1 MSTAGGA
8 AALTIDVL
16 TNLAGLGSG
25 LAQAE
30 AQVSQSA
37 TNMGKKV
44 DAALGQS
51 MGQRII
57 GGLKNALGVAAV
69 ADLIGNVAERMN
81 KEFGAR
87 LDFFE
92 VMRGSLGDLVKSV
105 PILGSP
111 VSSVAGMFE
120 RYGEEIGIR
129 FAEGLMNGQA
139 RGITS
144 APRFH
149 AGTTSGVEDLPWWAQ
164 MLNPTVGYA
173 IASSGGNPVT
183 SPYGVGTA
191 RMPGPGIAVGQ
202 NENLISGLRDELS
215 VLMAREQIRTQTDAR
230 SQMIAQR
237 LQLGYGQ
244 VDTAFGTMKFA
255 GGDPAQVSRDILKSA
270 TDQLVVQ
277 ERIKVILETLG
288 AQMNPGN

>member
-57 GGLKNALGVAAV
+57 SGLKGALGVAAV
-69 ADLIGNVAERMN
+69 ADVIGNVADRMN

-87 LDFFE
+87 IDFFE
-92 VMRGSLGDLVKSV
+92 VMRGSLGDLVRSV
-105 PILGSP
+105 PILGGP

-149 AGTTSGVEDLPWWAQ
+149 AGTSAGAENLPWWAQ
-164 MLNPTVGYA
+164 MLNPTLGYA
-173 IASSGGNPVT
+173 IASGGGNPVT

-191 RMPGPGIAVGQ
+191 RMPSPGVAVGP
-202 NENLISGLRDELS
+202 NEAMIGGLRDELA
-215 VLMAREQIRTQTDAR
+215 VLLSREQIRTQTDAR

-237 LQLGYGQ
+237 MQMGYGQ

-255 GGDPAQVSRDILKSA
+255 AGDPAKASQDILKA
-270 TDQLVVQ
+270 AQDQLVVQ
-277 ERIKVILETLG
+277 DRIRIILDTIG
-288 AQMNPGN
+288 AQMNAGN